1 MLHQESLTKRFLKAL
16 NILLNNLKHLNLTT
30 HMQCQFVIH
39 EQGTPLYST
48 LGCAVCCGR
57 IERTHLMFNKLALS
71 VSPQLAI
78 SGYILNSYYLSKILH
93 TVCV

>member
-1 MLHQESLTKRFLKAL
+1 
-16 NILLNNLKHLNLTT
+16 
-30 HMQCQFVIH
+30 MQCQFVIH

-93 TVCV
+93 TVCVWWSDYGLQQWGTILDIHCVTASR